1 MKAMEDETSKLD
13 CRIVALTH
21 YLPPYMSSVLKHV
34 SDGVRDFSVLLSIHQ
49 EPNRDFG
56 ETWDGLDVQVQKSFM
71 LRRSWNHKAGQFQ
84 DQLFVHVPYDTLT
97 RLWRMKPDIVFS
109 YELGFRSLV
118 SAIYCTLFRK
128 KLALCVCVSERT
140 EQGRGALRIAVRKL
154 LLKMADAV
162 TYNGPSCLNYL
173 RSFGVPESKLYH
185 FPYACSEKFR
195 YQGPIQRDEAS
206 ARRLICIGQL
216 IQRKG
221 VAPLLQTLANY
232 CLFHPERSLEIDF
245 VGKGDQEQQLRSMVL
260 PSNLRANF
268 LGHLNYQQ
276 MAQSMERSGVLVFP
290 TLADEWGLVV
300 NEAFAA
306 GMPVIGS
313 QYAQACTTLIQ
324 DGETGWQYRP
334 DQPDTLFQALESM
347 FSLSTSELN
356 AMRTACHQAVKEIT
370 PKNVAVGALTMFD
383 QLLKS

>member
-1 MKAMEDETSKLD
+1 
-13 CRIVALTH
+13 
-21 YLPPYMSSVLKHV
+21 MSV
-34 SDGVRDFSVLLSIHQ
+34 GVREFSVLLSIHQ

-56 ETWDGLDVQVQKSFM
+56 ETWEGLDVQVQKSVM
-71 LRRSWNHKAGQFQ
+71 LRRSWKHKEGQFQ
-84 DQLFVHVPYDTLT
+84 DQLFVHIPYDTLT

-140 EQGRGALRIAVRKL
+140 EQGRGRLRILLRRV
-154 LLKMADAV
+154 LLKMAHAV
-162 TYNGPSCLNYL
+162 TYNGPSCLSYL
-173 RSFGVPESKLYH
+173 RGFGVPDSRMFH

-195 YQGPIQRDEAS
+195 YRGSIQRDES
-206 ARRLICIGQL
+206 TARRLICIGQL

-221 VAPLLQTLANY
+221 VAPLLQSLANY
-232 CLFHPERSLEIDF
+232 CLSHPHRNIEIDF
-245 VGKGDQEQQLRSMVL
+245 VGKGDQEQQLRAMNL
-260 PSNLRANF
+260 PRNLKANF

-276 MAQSMERSGVLVFP
+276 MAQAMEQSGVLVFP

-324 DGETGWQYRP
+324 NGVTGWQYRP
-334 DQPDTLFQALESM
+334 DQPETLFVALEAM
-347 FSLSTSELN
+347 FNQPSSDLEK
-356 AMRTACHQAVKEIT
+356 MRTACCESVMNIT
-370 PKNVAVGALTMFD
+370 PENVASGAMKMFEA
-383 QLLKS
+383 LLRGQQT

>member
-1 MKAMEDETSKLD
+1 
-13 CRIVALTH
+13 
-21 YLPPYMSSVLKHV
+21 MSSVLKHV
-34 SDGVRDFSVLLSIHQ
+34 SAGVRDFSVLLSIHQ

-56 ETWDGLDVQVQKSFM
+56 ETWEGLNVQVQKSIMF
-71 LRRSWNHKAGQFQ
+71 RRSWNHKQGQFQ
-84 DQLFVHVPYDTLT
+84 DQLFIHIPYDTLI
-97 RLWRMKPDIVFS
+97 RLWRMRPDIVFS

-118 SAIYCTLFRK
+118 SALYCTLFRK

-140 EQGRGALRIAVRKL
+140 EEGRGAFRILVRKV
-154 LLKMADAV
+154 LLKLAHAV

-173 RSFGVPESKLYH
+173 QRFGIPESKLFH

-195 YQGPIQRDEAS
+195 YRGPIQRDQVA

-221 VAPLLQTLANY
+221 VAPLLQTLVEY
-232 CLFHPERSLEIDF
+232 CKLHPNRVVEIDF
-245 VGKGDQEQQLRSMVL
+245 VGKGDQEQQLKSMLL

-276 MAQSMERSGVLVFP
+276 MAQAMERAGILVFP

-313 QYAQACTTLIQ
+313 QFAQACTTLIE
-324 DGETGWQYRP
+324 DGVTGWQYRP
-334 DQPDTLFQALESM
+334 DQPDTLFQSLEAMYNVS
-347 FSLSTSELN
+347 SDRLN
-356 AMRTACHQAVKEIT
+356 EMRNACCKAVEDIT
-370 PKNVAVGALTMFD
+370 PDNVASEALRMFKH
-383 QLLKS
+383 LSCRS